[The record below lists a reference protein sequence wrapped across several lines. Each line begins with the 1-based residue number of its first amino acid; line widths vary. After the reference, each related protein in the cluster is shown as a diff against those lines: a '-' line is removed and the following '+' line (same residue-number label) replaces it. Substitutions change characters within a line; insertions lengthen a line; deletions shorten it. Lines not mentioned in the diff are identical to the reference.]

1 MGNPLQ
7 NIIGKFQGM
16 FKGAPGTSVVGIDI
30 GSSAIKVV
38 QLKKKG
44 GKALLETYGAISLG
58 PYAGTD
64 LGTVTNLSA
73 EKISSAL
80 KDLLKESTVT
90 TTDAALSIPSSAS
103 LIFMVD
109 IPPQVEEKDYP
120 SIIPIEA
127 RKYIPVPISE
137 VSLDWWAVPKREDIE
152 GGGDGKNQVLVVA
165 IQNDIITK
173 YREVA
178 KSADINSTFYEIEVF
193 SAIRA
198 NFGHEL
204 SSVLLFDMGASKT
217 KLTIMDYG
225 VVRTFHTVSRGSQD
239 ISNSISASLSIPF
252 ASAEQ
257 MKRDFGLAGG
267 SDPKL
272 PELIRL
278 STDFIFSEANSVVL
292 NYEKKYNKT
301 ISKVILSGGGVL
313 MKGFLD
319 LAKANFKSEVVEGNP
334 FDKVVAPAFLE
345 PVLASAGPEFGVALG
360 LALRK
365 LES

>member
-1 MGNPLQ
+1 MENPLK
-7 NIIGKFQGM
+7 NIISKFQDV
-16 FKGAPGTSVVGIDI
+16 FKGSPNASVIGVDI
-30 GSSAIKVV
+30 GTSAIKVV

-58 PYAGTD
+58 PYANLD
-64 LGTVTNLSA
+64 LGTVTNLPA
-73 EKISSAL
+73 EKISEAL

-90 TTDAALSIPSSAS
+90 TKDAALSIPSSSS
-103 LIFMVD
+103 LIFMID
-109 IPPQVEEKDYP
+109 IPAQVEEKDFAN
-120 SIIPIEA
+120 IVPIEA

-137 VSLDWWAVPKREDIE
+137 VSLDWWAVPKREDVE
-152 GGGDGKNQVLVVA
+152 EDNSKNQILVVA
-165 IQNDIITK
+165 IQNDTITK
-173 YREVA
+173 YHEVA
-178 KSADINSTFYEIEVF
+178 KNADINSTFYEIEVF
-193 SAIRA
+193 SSIRA

-225 VVRTFHTVSRGSQD
+225 VVRSFHTINRGSQD
-239 ISNSISASLSIPF
+239 ITNSIANSLSIPF
-252 ASAEQ
+252 ARAES
-257 MKRDFGLAGG
+257 MKKDFGLNGG
-267 SDPKL
+267 GEPKL
-272 PELIRL
+272 PDLIRL

-319 LAKANFKSEVVEGNP
+319 LAKSNFKSEVVEGNP